1 MSKLPPRA
9 RSCFAAFLAGN
20 GPPGKHGGISAQN
33 FLASMPPL
41 CHDAGMRLLL
51 AFLFITATLSAAE
64 PRLPNVVI
72 ILADDLGYADL
83 GCFGAEKIKTPNIDR
98 MAAEGM
104 KFTSFYVAQAVCSA
118 SRAALM
124 TGCYANR
131 VGMQGALNHT
141 SKEGIHPDE
150 LLLPEMCKAAG
161 YATGAFGKWHLGTY
175 PMFNPLHNGFDEFL
189 GIPYSNDNSKFHPS
203 LAKEMPPLPFYDG
216 LKVIE
221 TDPDQSQFTR
231 RFTER
236 ATSFIER
243 HKSKPFF
250 LYLPHVMPHVPIF
263 ASEAFR
269 GKSDAGLYGDVV
281 QELDWSVGQILD
293 AIQRCGIERST
304 LVIFFS
310 DNGPFLSYGNHA
322 GSAKPLREGKLT
334 TFEGGVRSPLIARWP
349 GRVPVGQVS
358 DEPVMEIDLLP
369 TIVDLIGAKLP
380 ERKIDG
386 LSILPLLKGKAGVKS
401 PHEALV
407 FYGGDELQAIRI
419 NEWKLHFPHPYITVN
434 GEPGHDGKPARFG
447 QMKPK
452 SITQSGIAG
461 IASRHGYRVES
472 ICLSLFNLKDDPGE
486 TRDVAKE
493 HPKVVERLKKLA
505 EQTRKELGDALQGTK
520 GTENRPLGMAP

>member
-1 MSKLPPRA
+1 
-9 RSCFAAFLAGN
+9 
-20 GPPGKHGGISAQN
+20 
-33 FLASMPPL
+33 
-41 CHDAGMRLLL
+41 MRLLL
-51 AFLFITATLSAAE
+51 ALFLTTLTLSAAE
-64 PRLPNVVI
+64 QRPPNVVI
-72 ILADDLGYADL
+72 ILLDDLGYADM
-83 GCFGAEKIKTPNIDR
+83 GCFGAEKIKTPNMDR
-98 MAAEGM
+98 MASEGM

-150 LLLPEMCKAAG
+150 WLLPEMCKARG
-161 YATGAFGKWHLGTY
+161 YVTAAFGKWHLGTDLL
-175 PMFNPLHNGFDEFL
+175 FNPLHNGFDEFL
-189 GIPYSNDNSKFHPS
+189 GIPYSNDNSKYHPS
-203 LAKEMPPLPFYDG
+203 LAQEMPPLPFYDG

-243 HKSKPFF
+243 HKDQPFF
-250 LYLPHVMPHVPIF
+250 LYVPHVMPHVPIF
-263 ASEAFR
+263 ASPAFR
-269 GKSDAGLYGDVV
+269 GQSSAGLYGDVV
-281 QELDWSVGQILD
+281 QELDASVGQILD
-293 AIQRCGIERST
+293 TLKRFGIDQNT
-304 LVIFFS
+304 LVILFS

-334 TFEGGVRSPLIARWP
+334 TFDGGVRSPFIARWP
-349 GRVPVGQVS
+349 GHIPAAQVC

-369 TIVDLIGAKLP
+369 TIAGLIGGKLS

-386 LSILPLLKGKAGVKS
+386 KDMLDLLKEKPGAKS
-401 PHEALV
+401 PHEALA
-407 FYGGDELQAIRI
+407 FYGGDELQAIRSGP
-419 NEWKLHFPHPYITVN
+419 WKLHFPHPYITVD

-461 IASRHGYRVES
+461 IASRHGYRVENIS
-472 ICLSLFNLKDDPGE
+472 LSLFNLKDDPGE
-486 TRDVAKE
+486 THDVAKE
-493 HPKVVERLKKLA
+493 NPEIVERLKKLA
-505 EQTRKELGDALQGTK
+505 EPTRKELGDALQQIK
-520 GTENRPLGMAP
+520 GAENRPLGLAP